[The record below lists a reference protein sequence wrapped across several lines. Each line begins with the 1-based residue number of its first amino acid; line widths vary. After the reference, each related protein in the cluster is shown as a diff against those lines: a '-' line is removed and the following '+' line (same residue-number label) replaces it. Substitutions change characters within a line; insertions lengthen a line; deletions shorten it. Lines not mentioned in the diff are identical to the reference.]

1 MKWQKMIKKIIKKYR
16 VRKIKKELDKPKRF
30 IY

>member
-1 MKWQKMIKKIIKKYR
+1 MIKKIILWYR
-16 VRKIKKELDKPKRF
+16 FRKIKKELNKPKRF